1 LQKDDGGESI
11 YGSSSLFNADPARTQ
26 DTASLYAG
34 EPFVPEPDGQPKA
47 GFDSSTKFANPTGL
61 PPFRAAHVDGVA
73 QKHHAHFPFPNEL
86 LQCRQVGA
94 LGGTDEIRQSL
105 CGDAQRIADGEANSL
120 LTQVESQDAGVC
132 GSQAN
137 NIIDAAMLHS
147 RQGSLRPVALITKT
161 QQAASQAVHESRHL
175 ALHIVALGVI
185 IAILYFGRLFFITA
199 MTAVTIAFIL
209 EPFVSLLMRIRF
221 PRSLASFVVCSIAL
235 ALLYVIGMGAY
246 SQLSA
251 IYEDLPKYGQRI
263 GDIVDDVRQRVQGME
278 DRTYQMVVPAR
289 QRQQEAERQRL
300 AQLAEQA
307 RKKNRKAD
315 PTPPA
320 VPLPGAIPEVRI
332 HEENTAVGEYFYA
345 HLDSFYQILLM
356 VSFIPFLVYFM
367 LSWRDHINRSFLQF
381 FHGEDRMIAA
391 RSLQGIA
398 DMVRAFV
405 VGNFLLG
412 LLLAIIS
419 SILFWSMRLPFPL
432 LVGPLSG
439 FMSLIPYV
447 GLPLAMVP
455 PLFSALGVNQVST
468 YVLVVISVAM
478 LHLFALNL
486 LYPKI
491 VGSRVHLNP
500 LVVTFSLMLWGFLWD
515 APGLLLAI
523 PLTAGL
529 KAVCDNVKALRPIG
543 KFLGD

>member
-1 LQKDDGGESI
+1 MLQ
-11 YGSSSLFNADPARTQ
+11 
-26 DTASLYAG
+26 
-34 EPFVPEPDGQPKA
+34 
-47 GFDSSTKFANPTGL
+47 
-61 PPFRAAHVDGVA
+61 
-73 QKHHAHFPFPNEL
+73 
-86 LQCRQVGA
+86 
-94 LGGTDEIRQSL
+94 
-105 CGDAQRIADGEANSL
+105 
-120 LTQVESQDAGVC
+120 
-132 GSQAN
+132 
-137 NIIDAAMLHS
+137 S
-147 RQGSLRPVALITKT
+147 RQGCRRAVALITKPNQTAT
-161 QQAASQAVHESRHL
+161 QTVHEARHL
-175 ALHIVALGVI
+175 ALPIVAMGVI
-185 IAILYFGRLFFITA
+185 IAILYFGRLFFITSIAA
-199 MTAVTIAFIL
+199 MTIAFIL
-209 EPFVSLLMRIRF
+209 EPFVGLLMRIRF
-221 PRSLASFVVCSIAL
+221 PRSLASFVVCTIGL
-235 ALLYVIGMGAY
+235 LLLYVIGMGAY

-278 DRTYQMVVPAR
+278 DRTYQLVVPAR
-289 QRQQEAERQRL
+289 QRQQEQDRL
-300 AQLAEQA
+300 KAQQQAADLA
-307 RKKNRKAD
+307 RKKNKKAD
-315 PTPPA
+315 PTPLAP
-320 VPLPGAIPEVRI
+320 VPGAIPEVRI
-332 HEENTAVGEYFYA
+332 HDESTAVGEYMLT

-381 FHGEDRMIAA
+381 FHGEDRLIAA

-412 LLLAIIS
+412 LLLAVIS
-419 SILFWSMRLPFPL
+419 STMFWAMRLPFPL

-439 FMSLIPYV
+439 FMSLVPYV
-447 GLPLAMVP
+447 GLPLAMIP
-455 PLFSALGVNQVST
+455 PMFSALGVNQVST
-468 YVLVVISVAM
+468 YVLVVVFVAV

-529 KAVCDNVKALRPIG
+529 KAVCDKVKALRPIG